1 MNILGIFK
9 KADGEYEVNRTV
21 GAIGGLVYIFAGPAL
36 VLANIIKNVSFT
48 EFCIAYPGGLGVVV
62 SSIAGAVAVKDR
74 NVATA
79 KVIADTGNA
88 PGLASPGPAA
98 GPMPVVV
105 QQPPGQPVPVE
116 ETK

>member
-48 EFCIAYPGGLGVVV
+48 QAAWASWSARLPARSRSRIA
-62 SSIAGAVAVKDR
+62 
-74 NVATA
+74 T
-79 KVIADTGNA
+79 
-88 PGLASPGPAA
+88 SPRLR
-98 GPMPVVV
+98 
-105 QQPPGQPVPVE
+105 
-116 ETK
+116 